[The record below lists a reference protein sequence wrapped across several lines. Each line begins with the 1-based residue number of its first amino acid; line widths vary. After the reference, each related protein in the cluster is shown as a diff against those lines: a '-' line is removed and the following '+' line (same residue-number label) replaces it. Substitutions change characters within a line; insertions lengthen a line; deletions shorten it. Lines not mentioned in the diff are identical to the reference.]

1 MTRNNEP
8 AAKVRY
14 GRIEVAIWKN
24 KGDKR
29 PFYTTT
35 LARSYKDDDDNW
47 QQSASLSGTE
57 LLVAAQA
64 YQEAF
69 KTIEALKRSDA
80 A

>member
-1 MTRNNEP
+1 MTKSNEP
-8 AAKVRY
+8 AAKLQY

-24 KGDKR
+24 QGDKR
-29 PFYTTT
+29 PFYSTT
-35 LARSYKDDDDNW
+35 LTRSYKDDDGNW
-47 QQSASLSGTE
+47 KQSSSLTSSE

-69 KTIEALKRSDA
+69 RTIEALKRSDA

>member
-1 MTRNNEP
+1 MTKSNER
-8 AAKVRY
+8 AAKLQY

-24 KGDKR
+24 QGDKR
-29 PFYTTT
+29 PFYSTT
-35 LARSYKDDDDNW
+35 LTRSYKDDDGNW
-47 QQSASLSGTE
+47 KQSSSLTGSE

-69 KTIEALKRSDA
+69 RTIEALKRSDA